1 MGAPERAAQVQSEP
15 LPQVLVP
22 KRWHP
27 PKNTEVFFL
36 KVELCVRSLTCAWRK
51 GPSSCLPQPDQ
62 NSLSFLR
69 WLPGL
74 PSAYLA
80 CLGGWVWLLT
90 LLISGARAWDE
101 GLGEPCLQC
110 ALGWCPPRAS
120 QGQGG
125 AQSGSWNH
133 LSCNCCPGPLP
144 SVQVGALSTQRCCAH
159 PKPCISPPTSGAQ
172 GSLKSCRADTSKVTA
187 HGIPDLEPNNSVL
200 NTASLPVTTH
210 HYVELP
216 TDVPFSARQQLA
228 TVVISGVSFLC
239 PPSEPSKPLGPPD

>member
-1 MGAPERAAQVQSEP
+1 MGTPERAAQVQSEP

-27 PKNTEVFFL
+27 PKNTEVLFL

-90 LLISGARAWDE
+90 LLISGARAWE
-101 GLGEPCLQC
+101 NP
-110 ALGWCPPRAS
+110 AS
-120 QGQGG
+120 NVPWGG
-125 AQSGSWNH
+125 AHPEQVKVKVV
-133 LSCNCCPGPLP
+133 LSQVLGTICPVTAALDPFPPSRSVLSAHEGAVLTPNPASPLP
-144 SVQVGALSTQRCCAH
+144 HQEH
-159 PKPCISPPTSGAQ
+159 
-172 GSLKSCRADTSKVTA
+172 RA
-187 HGIPDLEPNNSVL
+187 P
-200 NTASLPVTTH
+200 
-210 HYVELP
+210 
-216 TDVPFSARQQLA
+216 
-228 TVVISGVSFLC
+228 
-239 PPSEPSKPLGPPD
+239 